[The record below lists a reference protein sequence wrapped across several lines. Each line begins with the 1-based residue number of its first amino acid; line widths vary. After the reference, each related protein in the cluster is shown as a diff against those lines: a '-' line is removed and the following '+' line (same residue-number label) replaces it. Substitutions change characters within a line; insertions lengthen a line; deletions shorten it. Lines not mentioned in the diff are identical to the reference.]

1 MVPAQ
6 EEEDG
11 DAVND
16 GVDLNVDCRA
26 VSDGREEDTV
36 AEEEEEGRE
45 NQDSEE
51 RLRISPG

>member
-26 VSDGREEDTV
+26 VSDSREEDTV

-51 RLRISPG
+51 GLRISPG